1 MNVLHNYIHVNV
13 HWRAFVMCSY
23 MYTNTAQRGFAHAQA
38 TYFILFMPCAMSRC
52 CCCARCARPSEA
64 ATRSLRCATCA
75 CTTRSCS
82 VRISSLEGGG
92 RAGTGDATS
101 TLPPL
106 SLVLMA
112 SLSDLSEH
120 SIICGTTRSSPCSR
134 SAAICSG
141 KTTQTQQTRWVRDY
155 SLYTVCLFF

>member
-1 MNVLHNYIHVNV
+1 MNVLHNYICTCALVRICNV
-13 HWRAFVMCSY
+13 LVYDYSSKKL
-23 MYTNTAQRGFAHAQA
+23 AHAQA

-82 VRISSLEGGG
+82 VRISSLEGRG
-92 RAGTGDATS
+92 RTGTGDATS